1 LRKVPVKEYDK
12 SALVFLFMITLCMI
26 SRTVSVF
33 IRAHDDENIDNDL
46 QSHIV
51 DLINMLTDLS
61 YWILLDLFVLEMKTV
76 KDIVSANSTT

>member
-1 LRKVPVKEYDK
+1 MRKVPVKEYDK
-12 SALVFLFMITLCMI
+12 SALIFLFMITLCMI

-33 IRAHDDENIDNDL
+33 IRAHEDENNDNGL
-46 QSHIV
+46 ESHIV

>member
-1 LRKVPVKEYDK
+1 MRKVPVKEYDK
-12 SALVFLFMITLCMI
+12 SALIFLFMITLCMI

-33 IRAHDDENIDNDL
+33 IRAHEGKNNDNGL
-46 QSHIV
+46 ESHIV

>member
-1 LRKVPVKEYDK
+1 MRKVPVKEYDK

-33 IRAHDDENIDNDL
+33 IRAIEDKNNDNGL
-46 QSHIV
+46 ESHIV

>member
-1 LRKVPVKEYDK
+1 MRKVPVKEYDK

-33 IRAHDDENIDNDL
+33 IRANEGENNDNGL
-46 QSHIV
+46 ESHIV